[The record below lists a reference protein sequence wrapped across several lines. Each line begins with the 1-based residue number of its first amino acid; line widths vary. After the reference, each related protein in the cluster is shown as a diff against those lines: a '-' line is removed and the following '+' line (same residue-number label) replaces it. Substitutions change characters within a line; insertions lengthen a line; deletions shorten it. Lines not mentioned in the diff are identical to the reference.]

1 MQSPFDVLAS
11 ASGVGLFAGMLDAFP
26 GLDASGHA
34 AINRGSAERLFPWFA
49 MERGRQACR
58 RLTPKN
64 DLPKKVGGDFH
75 PLGTHV
81 VVVTRP
87 SGELMYICR
96 RLLWAVVWTV
106 VPQAAAAWLAT
117 TPALAGITYD
127 MVNVGN
133 PGNANDT
140 TGYGAVN
147 DLYSIGKHDVTIG
160 QYTAFLNAVAA
171 TDSNSLY
178 NASMATDL
186 NVAGISRSGSS
197 GSFRYSVITD
207 GGSSANRPI
216 TYVHWL
222 ATARFANWMSNGQP
236 TGAQSSTTTENGA
249 YDLTRGSYTKNSTNP
264 NTGAAPTF
272 FVPTE
277 NEWYKAAYYSPIK
290 GGVGSPG
297 YWSFATQ
304 SNSAPGNQVGGTA
317 NQANY
322 VTGSGFSVTQSP
334 TSSASQNYLSDVGA
348 FSGSASYY
356 GTFDQ
361 SGNVAQ
367 WNDLSGA
374 GNIKGFRG
382 GSWIN
387 NSSGLL
393 SSGVREGG
401 IYVGS
406 GDGTARVGI
415 RLAGQYIVA
424 PVPEIDTNGLTHA
437 IALLAGALGFLERR
451 RLRRCHPSMG

>member
-1 MQSPFDVLAS
+1 M
-11 ASGVGLFAGMLDAFP
+11 
-26 GLDASGHA
+26 
-34 AINRGSAERLFPWFA
+34 N
-49 MERGRQACR
+49 
-58 RLTPKN
+58 
-64 DLPKKVGGDFH
+64 
-75 PLGTHV
+75 
-81 VVVTRP
+81 
-87 SGELMYICR
+87 ICR
-96 RLLWAVVWTV
+96 RLMWAVVFAV
-106 VPQAAAAWLAT
+106 VPQAAAAWLAI

-147 DLYSIGKHDVTIG
+147 DLYSIGKYDVTIG
-160 QYTAFLNAVAA
+160 QYTAFLNAVAE
-171 TDSNSLY
+171 TDTHVLY
-178 NASMATDL
+178 NPSMATDL

-197 GSFRYSVITD
+197 GSFSYSVINN

-216 TYVHWL
+216 TYVDWRD
-222 ATARFANWMSNGQP
+222 AARFANWMSNGQP
-236 TGAQSSTTTENGA
+236 TGAPSSTTTENGA
-249 YDLTRGSYTKNSTNP
+249 YNLTQGTFPAKNSINP

-322 VTGSGFSVTQSP
+322 FTGSGYSVTQSLTP
-334 TSSASQNYLSDVGA
+334 SASQNYLTDVGA

-361 SGNVAQ
+361 SGNVSQ

-374 GNIKGFRG
+374 GGGTRGWRG
-382 GSWIN
+382 GSWN
-387 NSSGLL
+387 YNSAFPL
-393 SSGVREGG
+393 SSGDRVDGQ
-401 IYVGS
+401 YVGS
-406 GDGTARVGI
+406 GDGTARIGI
-415 RLAGQYIVA
+415 RLAGQYTVA
-424 PVPEIDTNGLTHA
+424 PVPEIDTNGLTHV

-451 RLRRCHPSMG
+451 RLNRCHPSMG